1 MNLYPA
7 DATATSAAR
16 LFVFVTAVGSESTQL
31 PLAFDTGS
39 SGITLNALKIFPASM
54 VSSSGFVFPAGQS
67 TLTYNNITVTAQQG
81 TRAYGGANGHTQ
93 VGNLGFAS
101 VTFGDSTRELVTQ
114 TMPVLFYF
122 AIQSTATGEAVT
134 PEAQD
139 GWFGV
144 NDAPNLISMQGAT
157 AAGVE
162 CSVASVGPCWVG
174 SVLKYLTYSSA
185 VEAGFVLSPITVQ
198 PCDITARN
206 CTPAPAL
213 AIGLNSASAA
223 GFSLTNL
230 PCDLSY
236 NGPQQIN
243 GYTVCQ
249 EYVPDT
255 QLDVQGSS
263 DVTFTGAVLFDTGT
277 PSFVVN
283 LPSSDI
289 PPANVTSLQI
299 TTAGGFVYSAS
310 AGRGLFAIAARTAAT
325 TTQGSVM
332 GLGYF
337 QTNSLLTNFTTGI
350 QGLK

>member
-7 DATATSAAR
+7 DATASSAAR
-16 LFVFVTAVGSESTQL
+16 LFVFVTGVGSKSTQL

-39 SGITLNALKIFPASM
+39 SGITLNALKIFPPSM

-67 TLTYNNITVTAQQG
+67 TLTYDNITVTTQKG
-81 TRAYGGANGHTQ
+81 TRAYGGASGHTQ
-93 VGNLGFAS
+93 VGNLGFAT

-122 AIQSTATGEAVT
+122 AIQSTATGNIVT
-134 PEAQD
+134 PESQD

-144 NDAPNLISMQGAT
+144 NDAPNLINIDGT

-162 CSVASVGPCWVG
+162 CSLDSVGPCWVG

-185 VEAGFVLSPITVQ
+185 VQAGFVLSAIAVQ
-198 PCDITARN
+198 PCDITAQN
-206 CTPAPAL
+206 CSPAPAL
-213 AIGLNSASAA
+213 TVGLDSAAAA
-223 GFSLTNL
+223 GFSLISL

-255 QLDVQGSS
+255 QLALQGSS
-263 DVTFTGAVLFDTGT
+263 DVAFTSAVLFDTGT
-277 PSFVVN
+277 PNFVVN
-283 LPSSDI
+283 LPSTDT
-289 PPANVTSLQI
+289 PLAGVTSLQI
-299 TTAGGFVYSAS
+299 TTAGGFVYSTP
-310 AGRGLFAIAARTAAT
+310 AGQGLFAVAVRTGAA

-337 QTNSLLTNFTTGI
+337 QTNSLLTNFTMGV
-350 QGLK
+350 QGFK